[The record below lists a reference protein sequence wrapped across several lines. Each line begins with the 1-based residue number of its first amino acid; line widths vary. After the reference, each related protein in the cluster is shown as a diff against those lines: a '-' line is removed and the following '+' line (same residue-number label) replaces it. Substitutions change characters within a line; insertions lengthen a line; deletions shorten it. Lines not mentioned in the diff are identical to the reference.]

1 MYKKEI
7 RDCKLFIL
15 FCLFAVAY
23 GSGNFVWGVVSG
35 RMFSIVGG
43 IICALVCGFCAMRS
57 IRNIESYTRM
67 EKDYEDLMKW
77 TKQKEPG

>member
-7 RDCKLFIL
+7 RNCKLYII

-23 GSGNFVWGVVSG
+23 GSGNFVHGIISG
-35 RMFSIVGG
+35 RIFSIVGG

-57 IRNIESYTRM
+57 IRNIEFYTRA
-67 EKDYEDLMKW
+67 EKDFERLM
-77 TKQKEPG
+77 Q

>member
-7 RDCKLFIL
+7 RNCKLLIL

-43 IICALVCGFCAMRS
+43 IICALVCGFARCEVFETLRVTQEWKRIAK
-57 IRNIESYTRM
+57 T
-67 EKDYEDLMKW
+67 
-77 TKQKEPG
+77 